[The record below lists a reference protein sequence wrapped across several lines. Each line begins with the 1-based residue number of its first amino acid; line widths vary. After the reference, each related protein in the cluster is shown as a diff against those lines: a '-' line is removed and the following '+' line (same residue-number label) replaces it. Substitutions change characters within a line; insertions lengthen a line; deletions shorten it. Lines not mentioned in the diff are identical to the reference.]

1 MSCGGGGGGS
11 VRRGGRSTGASD
23 AEERERERERE
34 RETSMTMIVCEGG
47 TDWGAQEEVPTLSI
61 TSGYRQQMDTHAP
74 P

>member
-1 MSCGGGGGGS
+1 MSCGGGGGS

-23 AEERERERERE
+23 AEERERE